1 MLAADAV
8 KEKETWKEKV
18 AARKIRGVG
27 MENSQVQGRST
38 SIYRHGLGLGFLSG
52 PNGLEWAWP
61 KTLNRVTLIIFHFI
75 LWHFDQTWI
84 IGTLIFSQN
93 KNAPAGFVSTENRA
107 K

>member
-1 MLAADAV
+1 M
-8 KEKETWKEKV
+8 EIFQF
-18 AARKIRGVG
+18 ARERAP
-27 MENSQVQGRST
+27 
-38 SIYRHGLGLGFLSG
+38 IYRHGLGLGFFSG

-84 IGTLIFSQN
+84 IRTLILSQN
-93 KNAPAGFVSTENRA
+93 KNAPAEFVSTENRA